1 MTKPVNEREIALAV
15 LMEVTENGAYSHIVL
30 REVLEKYQYL
40 EKRERAFITRVTE
53 GTLEHMIE
61 IDYILDQFSKVKVK
75 KMKPVIRN
83 ILRSAVY
90 QLKYMDSVP
99 DRAVCSEAVNLA
111 VRKGFSGLKGYVN
124 GVLRSTARGLEQ
136 VEYPSRGLKALSI
149 RYSCPEWI
157 LELWKKSYSQG
168 SDRDDA
174 ARFSEGKAAD
184 DPLPSGPHFP
194 GGAEETSGGRR
205 RPGDASSI
213 PALCL

>member
-1 MTKPVNEREIALAV
+1 MTKPVNEREIVLAV
-15 LMEVTENGAYSHIVL
+15 LMEVTENGAYSHVVL

-75 KMKPVIRN
+75 KMKPAIRN

-111 VRKGFSGLKGYVN
+111 V
-124 GVLRSTARGLEQ
+124 
-136 VEYPSRGLKALSI
+136 
-149 RYSCPEWI
+149 
-157 LELWKKSYSQG
+157 
-168 SDRDDA
+168 
-174 ARFSEGKAAD
+174 
-184 DPLPSGPHFP
+184 
-194 GGAEETSGGRR
+194 
-205 RPGDASSI
+205 
-213 PALCL
+213 